1 MVHHI
6 HIYKFK
12 WVIAV
17 PNLGIP
23 FGEIL
28 RRNKTVQSGEIWE
41 YVSILGEDIKPVK
54 ESAH

>member
-1 MVHHI
+1 MVHHT

-28 RRNKTVQSGEIWE
+28 RRNKTVKNGEIWE